1 MNTEYTYKEDIS
13 LFTKILSGEAD
24 KLLSTE
30 NLAVVY
36 IGRETCPYCRK
47 FAKKLSGLVN
57 EINTTI
63 YYVDSDNFSDNEIKS
78 FRSKYNIVTV
88 PGFVVSKNR
97 EIEVRCDSSTPEN
110 EILEMTNITM

>member
-1 MNTEYTYKEDIS
+1 MSGEYTYKEDIS
-13 LFTKILSGEAD
+13 LFTKVISEEAD
-24 KLLSTE
+24 KLLSNE

-63 YYVDSDNFSDNEIKS
+63 YYVDSSNLSDNEITS
-78 FRSKYNIVTV
+78 FREKYNIVTV
-88 PGFVVSKNR
+88 PGFIVNNNGN
-97 EIEVRCDSSTPEN
+97 IEVRCDSSTPED
-110 EILEMTNITM
+110 EILEMIK

>member
-1 MNTEYTYKEDIS
+1 MTGEYSYKEDVS
-13 LFTKILSGEAD
+13 LFTKILSEEAH
-24 KLLSTE
+24 KLLSNE

-63 YYVDSDNFSDNEIKS
+63 YYVNSDNPSDNEIKS
-78 FRSKYNIVTV
+78 FREKYNIITV
-88 PGFVVSKNR
+88 PGFIVSKNGN
-97 EIEVRCDSSTPEN
+97 IEVHCDSSTPEN
-110 EILEMTNITM
+110 QILEMIR

>member
-1 MNTEYTYKEDIS
+1 MTGEYSYKEDVS

-24 KLLSTE
+24 KLLSNE

-36 IGRETCPYCRK
+36 IGKETCPYCRK

-63 YYVDSDNFSDNEIKS
+63 YYVNSDNLSDNEIKL
-78 FRSKYNIVTV
+78 FREKYNIY
-88 PGFVVSKNR
+88 VVNKK
-97 EIEVRCDSSTPEN
+97 
-110 EILEMTNITM
+110 LLG